1 MPHSV
6 ILPLASLIQNYLLW
20 NKRLNYNFYLSD
32 PMRNFQ
38 ETAAMYKRLLFVLLC
53 LFLNLTLLQAQQK
66 YTLSGTILEASSN
79 ETLIG
84 VTIAFPSLQTGV
96 TTNEYG
102 FYSITLPKGNY
113 EITISY
119 LGYNDIQQTI
129 NLNRDIKKDFNLAEK
144 AEQLEEVVVTD
155 DAKQLD
161 IRKPQMSVN
170 TLAVQTIK
178 QIPVVLGEAD
188 VIKSLLLLPGVTSAG
203 EASSGFNVRGGA
215 ADQNLILLD
224 EATIFNSSHLFG
236 FFSVFNPDAIKDVKL
251 FKGGIPARYGGRVSS
266 VLEIFQKEGN
276 SKELKINGGIGA
288 VASRLLVEG
297 PITKDKTAF
306 LVGGRGSYAHLFLPL
321 FDVDNKAYFFDL
333 NTKFNHKIN
342 DRNSIFLSGYFGR
355 DLFSINDSF
364 VNTYGNAVGNFRWNH
379 LFSDKLFSN
388 LSLIYSD
395 YFYGLELDF
404 VGFEWDSGIQNFNL
418 KYDLKHY
425 INDKFQI
432 NYGLNNIYYVFNPGK
447 IKPNSPDS
455 GIVEEQLTK
464 KYANETAG
472 YVDVEQKISE
482 KLSVNYGLRVSLFN
496 RLGQDELFVYEND
509 QPVVFDP
516 FQLVYRE
523 AVPIDTVNP
532 GRGQN
537 LSTFTNLEPRVSV
550 AYAMNENNSIKA
562 SYTRL
567 AQYLH
572 LLSNTSSPTPLDV
585 WTPSGPFVEPQLLDQ
600 YALGYFRN
608 INNGEY
614 SLEIEGFYKD
624 IQNRI
629 DYIDGADLIA
639 NDAIEQVIL
648 NGEARAYGL
657 EVLFRKNE
665 GRFQGWLAY
674 TLSRSEQRTPGRTPT
689 FDNGRSNL
697 ETGINFGE
705 WYSTPYDK
713 THDIA
718 LYGSFDLNERWN
730 FNSNFV
736 YQTGQPTN
744 FPVGQFDFQGL
755 VVPFFGLRNQTRL
768 PDYHRL
774 DLSATLKNKR
784 KRNGSFQSE
793 WVFSIYNVY
802 NRKNAASIN
811 FRQNQDTG
819 RNEAIR
825 TSIFG
830 IIPAITYNFKF

>member
-1 MPHSV
+1 MLDL
-6 ILPLASLIQNYLLW
+6 LPLPNKMNLG
-20 NKRLNYNFYLSD
+20 KRLSISFFMNHVHLS
-32 PMRNFQ
+32 R
-38 ETAAMYKRLLFVLLC
+38 KCLSLLFFITFTIVS
-53 LFLNLTLLQAQQK
+53 AQEK
-66 YTLSGTILEASSN
+66 FTLSGTISEASSN

-84 VTIAFPSLQTGV
+84 VTIVFPELRTGV

-102 FYSITLPKGNY
+102 FYSITLPQGEY
-113 EITISY
+113 EVIVSY
-119 LGYNDIQQTI
+119 LGFQDVRESV
-129 NLNRDIKKDFNLAEK
+129 NLTEDIKKDFRLVE
-144 AEQLEEVVVTD
+144 EMSELDEVVVTD
-155 DAKQLD
+155 DVERLD
-161 IRKPQMSVN
+161 IKKPQISVN
-170 TLAVQTIK
+170 SLSSQTIK

-188 VIKSLLLLPGVTSAG
+188 VIKSLILLPGVTNAG

-224 EATIFNSSHLFG
+224 EAIVFNSSHLFG

-266 VLEIFQKEGN
+266 VLDIFQKEGN
-276 SKELKINGGIGA
+276 SKELKVSGGIGA

-297 PITKDKTAF
+297 PIDKDRTAF
-306 LVGGRGSYAHLFLPL
+306 LIGGRASYAHLFLPL
-321 FDVDNKAYFFDL
+321 FDIDNRAYFYDL
-333 NTKFNHKIN
+333 NTKINHRIN
-342 DRNSIFLSGYFGR
+342 ERNSIFLSGYFGR

-364 VNTYGNAVGNFRWNH
+364 VNVYGNAVGNFRWNH

-388 LSLIYSD
+388 LSVIYSD

-425 INDKFQI
+425 LNDKI
-432 NYGLNNIYYVFNPGK
+432 TLDYGLNNIYYVFNPGK
-447 IKPNSPDS
+447 IKPNREDS
-455 GIVEEQLTK
+455 GIVEDQLTK
-464 KYANETAG
+464 KYANETAA
-472 YVDVEQKISE
+472 YVSVEHKVSE
-482 KLSVNYGLRVSLFN
+482 QLSLNYGLRVSHFN

-509 QPVVFDP
+509 NPVIFDP
-516 FQLVYRE
+516 FLLVYRE
-523 AVPIDTVNP
+523 AVPIDTINP
-532 GRGQN
+532 GRGGSLDN
-537 LSTFTNLEPRVSV
+537 FTNLEPRVSL
-550 AYAMNENNSIKA
+550 AYNFQGKSSIKA

-572 LLSNTSSPTPLDV
+572 LLSNTNSPTPLDV

-600 YALGYFRN
+600 YAVGYFRD
-608 INNGEY
+608 INEGEF
-614 SLEIEGFYKD
+614 SLEVEAFYKD

-657 EVLFRKNE
+657 ELLLRKNE
-665 GRFQGWLAY
+665 GVFKGWLAY
-674 TLSRSEQRTPGRTPT
+674 TLSRSEQRTPGRTLP

-705 WYSTPYDK
+705 WYSTPFDK
-713 THDIA
+713 THDISVFA
-718 LYGSFDLNERWN
+718 SYDASEKWN
-730 FNSNFV
+730 FNANFI

-744 FPVGQFDFQGL
+744 FPEGQFEFQGL
-755 VVPFFGLRNQTRL
+755 TVPFFGLRNQERL
-768 PDYHRL
+768 PDFHRL
-774 DLSATLKNKR
+774 DISATLTPKRNKR
-784 KRNGSFQSE
+784 KKVQSE

-802 NRKNAASIN
+802 NRMNAASIN
-811 FRQNQDTG
+811 FRENEDTG
-819 RNEAIR
+819 RNEALR

-830 IIPAITYNFKF
+830 IIPSVTYNFKF